1 MIVRFTDGI
10 GPLQPAYGMWQDVHA
25 SFLPGDMFLSKS
37 ISSPS
42 VSIDSVP
49 VSLRTGGFGPGRV
62 ANGVGGGRERHL
74 SIALPSMTSTSRRT
88 LAISESKSA
97 GRMPGGYGL

>member
-10 GPLQPAYGMWQDVHA
+10 GPLQPAYGIWQDVHA

-49 VSLRTGGFGPGRV
+49 VPSRTGGFGPGRCG
-62 ANGVGGGRERHL
+62 NRVGGGKECHL
-74 SIALPSMTSTSRRT
+74 SIALSSMTSISRRT
-88 LAISESKSA
+88 LAISESKFW
-97 GRMPGGYGL
+97 GRSPGGYG